1 MKELSPNDRPREK
14 LLVHGA
20 RALGDNELVALV
32 LGSGCH
38 QRGALV
44 VANELLAARGGLH
57 GLVQAGCDDL
67 ARVPG
72 IGPARA
78 AQIVAAV
85 ELGRRTLVHPPRAR
99 LQLQTPQEAAAL
111 LMPAF
116 SGRAVEQF
124 GIVLLDTRHRVLR
137 TTVLTVG
144 TLNTASIEPRDV
156 FREATLGGAAAL
168 VVFHNH
174 PSGDPTPSPD
184 DVALDAPAGRGRH
197 IDGYRCGRS
206 HHSGRRAVLQ
216 LQGDGAALAASG
228 STQGLHGKC
237 SSNSFEH

>member
-1 MKELSPNDRPREK
+1 
-14 LLVHGA
+14 
-20 RALGDNELVALV
+20 
-32 LGSGCH
+32 
-38 QRGALV
+38 
-44 VANELLAARGGLH
+44 
-57 GLVQAGCDDL
+57 
-67 ARVPG
+67 
-72 IGPARA
+72 
-78 AQIVAAV
+78 V

-99 LQLQTPQEAAAL
+99 FQLQTPQEAAAL

-184 DVALDAPAGRGRH
+184 DVELTRRLVAAGILMGIDVVDHIILGDVRYCSFKAMGR
-197 IDGYRCGRS
+197 
-206 HHSGRRAVLQ
+206 L
-216 LQGDGAALAASG
+216 
-228 STQGLHGKC
+228 
-237 SSNSFEH
+237 